1 MNILVLGSGGRE
13 HALAWKSAQDKD
25 AKVFVAPGNGG
36 TSREKNITNLA
47 IDINDF
53 DAIVY
58 ACEKHAIELVIVGP
72 EIPLVNGIVDF
83 LSSKNIP
90 TFGPTARAARLEG
103 SKVFAKE
110 FFRKYQIPT
119 ANYEYFTTFEDA
131 EVYAKNISYPI
142 VVKADGLAAGK
153 GVVICNNQEEALNT
167 LDEMLNQE
175 IFGKAGNRVI
185 FEEYLEG
192 EEASFIAVVAGNKI
206 LPLATS
212 QDHKTI
218 YENDVGPNTG
228 GMGAYSPAPVVT
240 EKIHKRVMEEVMQRA
255 ADGLIQELSPFYGFL
270 YAGLMI
276 NGEEIKVLEFNCRFG
291 DPETQPIL
299 MRLESSLP
307 EICMAAINNKIDE
320 IEVSWK
326 EDVAVGVVISAPGY
340 PGKYETGSVIS
351 LPEIDNINTKIF
363 HAGTK
368 IDQGSLITNGGRVLC
383 VTALGKSLSHA
394 KENAYK
400 TVQNVEFDGMYYR
413 KDIGDKAL

>member
-1 MNILVLGSGGRE
+1 ML
-13 HALAWKSAQDKD
+13 
-25 AKVFVAPGNGG
+25 
-36 TSREKNITNLA
+36 
-47 IDINDF
+47 
-53 DAIVY
+53 
-58 ACEKHAIELVIVGP
+58 
-72 EIPLVNGIVDF
+72 
-83 LSSKNIP
+83 
-90 TFGPTARAARLEG
+90 
-103 SKVFAKE
+103 
-110 FFRKYQIPT
+110 FR
-119 ANYEYFTTFEDA
+119 
-131 EVYAKNISYPI
+131 S
-142 VVKADGLAAGK
+142 
-153 GVVICNNQEEALNT
+153 QEEALNT

-326 EDVAVGVVISAPGY
+326 EDVAVGVVISAHGY
-340 PGKYETGSVIS
+340 PGKYQTGSVIS
-351 LPEIDNINTKIF
+351 LD
-363 HAGTK
+363 
-368 IDQGSLITNGGRVLC
+368 R
-383 VTALGKSLSHA
+383 KSTRLNSSHVRTSRMPSSA
-394 KENAYK
+394 
-400 TVQNVEFDGMYYR
+400 
-413 KDIGDKAL
+413 